1 MTAFVPLFLRVQWR
15 HAVRL
20 AFTHKDIRAFLHIN
34 TKLLLSFSLLNFHTS
49 LDQNIIF
56 FCRFLA
62 TANYNRE
69 LFRWGQSQKMQEN
82 KWKCFN
88 GLKEKILSKEHAFY
102 TSADAFTVLT
112 VCLCGK
118 SELLF
123 LCFTSLKR
131 VDRVTHRRSF
141 LRRRNSFF
149 VCAIS
154 ASLGRGGKTCRK
166 NEKITWV
173 YIYIYIEARTSQIKE
188 QKKTCI

>member
-1 MTAFVPLFLRVQWR
+1 MYIFEPNRYKSVPFEKVPPQWQLLYLYFWEWWR

-69 LFRWGQSQKMQEN
+69 LFRWGQSQKMHEN

-102 TSADAFTVLT
+102 TSADAFTVLPS
-112 VCLCGK
+112 VSVERVSC
-118 SELLF
+118 
-123 LCFTSLKR
+123 CFSALRVWKR
-131 VDRVTHRRSF
+131 VDSNTETQWLTGGRFCADETVSSCVRSQ
-141 LRRRNSFF
+141 LH
-149 VCAIS
+149 
-154 ASLGRGGKTCRK
+154 
-166 NEKITWV
+166 
-173 YIYIYIEARTSQIKE
+173 
-188 QKKTCI
+188 